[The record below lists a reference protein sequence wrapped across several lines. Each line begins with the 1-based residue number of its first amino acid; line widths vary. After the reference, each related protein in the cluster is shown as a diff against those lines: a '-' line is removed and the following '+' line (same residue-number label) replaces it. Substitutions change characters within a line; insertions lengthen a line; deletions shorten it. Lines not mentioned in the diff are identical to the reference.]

1 MSFHDQQYSEKRDF
15 MRMKMETTA
24 TLTVLADNLTH
35 SVQCQDLSNQGA
47 QVLCPEGVSEGAA
60 VELNIPSPTP
70 GMKGLQA
77 KGVVVRC
84 QAEESGGHVIGVK
97 FDSLD

>member
-24 TLTVLADNLTH
+24 TLTVLADSLTH
-35 SVQCQDLSNQGA
+35 AVTCQDLSNQGA
-47 QVLCPEGVSEGAA
+47 QVLCPAAIVEGGT

-70 GMKGLQA
+70 GMQGLQA
-77 KGVVVRC
+77 KGEVVRC
-84 QAEESGGHVIGVK
+84 QTEESGGYVIGVK

>member
-24 TLTVLADNLTH
+24 TLTVIAENLTH
-35 SVQCQDLSNQGA
+35 SVHCHDLSNQGA
-47 QVLCPEGVSEGAA
+47 QIQCPQSIAEDTA

-77 KGVVVRC
+77 RGQVVRC
-84 QAEESGGHVIGVK
+84 AATEGGSYAIGIQ
-97 FDSLD
+97 FDTLD

>member
-24 TLTVLADNLTH
+24 TLTVIAENLTY
-35 SVQCQDLSNQGA
+35 SVRCHDLSNQGA
-47 QVLCPEGVSEGAA
+47 QVQCSESVAESAA

-77 KGVVVRC
+77 KGQVVRC
-84 QAEESGGHVIGVK
+84 DAIDGGHYAIGIQ
-97 FDSLD
+97 FDTLD

>member
-24 TLTVLADNLTH
+24 TLTVIADNVTH

-47 QVLCPEGVSEGAA
+47 QVLCPAALVEGGA

-70 GMKGLQA
+70 GMQGLQA
-77 KGVVVRC
+77 RGVVVRC
-84 QAEESGGHVIGVK
+84 QAEEAGGYVIGVK
-97 FDSLD
+97 FDSLA